1 MWGQNSVPGMLGR
14 TSNSYFFCIDEHF
27 YDYFKPDSGGIWKC
41 TSGND
46 SFYIETGRTFDS
58 GALRLEC
65 IARSAR
71 CYLRTGIDGLCGSS
85 PFYCNLAVE
94 TQENFIGEN
103 GQVAFFTGWCYA
115 DDSRLAE

>member
-1 MWGQNSVPGMLGR
+1 MLIA
-14 TSNSYFFCIDEHF
+14 YMI
-27 YDYFKPDSGGIWKC
+27 SGPVIGVLFVNMNC
-41 TSGND
+41 MQSTGNVTSGND

-71 CYLRTGIDGLCGSS
+71 CYLRTGTDGLCGSS